1 MTRQWNGH
9 ELAAAIS
16 GFAPGAAVSSDDYA
30 VWVRPERLLEVAQGL
45 RDRQEF
51 TFDLLNSVTAVDYIG
66 HFEVVYHL
74 TSLRQ
79 NRKAVV
85 KVRCG
90 EGRADSVVPSV
101 VSVWQ
106 GADFQEREVYDLMG
120 IGFQGH
126 PNLKRIMLWE
136 GFPGHPL
143 RKDFVTYDQS
153 VVPLEAQEAMR
164 QR

>member
-1 MTRQWNGH
+1 MTRPWAGE
-9 ELAAAIS
+9 ELATAIS
-16 GFAPGAAVSSDDYA
+16 AFAPGAVAKSDSTA
-30 VWVRPERLLEVAQGL
+30 VWLHPDRVLATMQGL
-45 RDRQEF
+45 RDRREF
-51 TFDLLNSVTAVDYIG
+51 AFDLLNSVTAVDYIG

-79 NRKAVV
+79 NRNSTIKV
-85 KVRCG
+85 KCG
-90 EGRADSVVPSV
+90 DARTEAVVPSV
-101 VSVWQ
+101 VSIWR

-120 IGFQGH
+120 IKFAGH

-153 VVPLEAQEAMR
+153 VVPPEARDMPRA
-164 QR
+164 